1 MDQPM
6 MMIEKK
12 ESSLIP
18 SRLNFAAL
26 PPKQLAA
33 ACAFL
38 IAAAIVLTMPR
49 PCAAQSPRPI
59 NVRLPSRYSTGSPV
73 VDTILLYYHPAA
85 VHPDIAVN
93 GLSPAVILIGSIG
106 DNEHDPLMD
115 RLARSIAARGIA
127 CVTLDLPYHGGRRP
141 SDKAKDGANDHFTS
155 ADASV
160 DAAAVAQSASDV
172 QTTLTW
178 LAQQPGVDPNRLG
191 FVGVSLG
198 AIIGHLAMGLDSR
211 LKAGVLMLGGG
222 DLTDFAKHGVSI
234 QAMRLLHPY
243 RNSPADWAALEQV
256 DPLKYASRNLPRHI
270 LMIQGARDF
279 VVPPRDSE
287 ELWRALGKPEIQWVD
302 VNHLGLE
309 LNPSSAINTATA
321 YLASTWSSDPAVR
334 DAPTPQVVAPT
345 IKLGLL
351 FIHDSHVYPTLL
363 YEALRFG
370 HRRDHMPL
378 ADLNVGLSTS
388 RPLATLG
395 VTVSPYIDVGYAER
409 LGDRTPQPYVSL
421 HLVF

>member
-1 MDQPM
+1 
-6 MMIEKK
+6 MIEKK

-18 SRLNFAAL
+18 SRLYLAAL

-38 IAAAIVLTMPR
+38 IAAALALIRLPTLAPR
-49 PCAAQSPRPI
+49 KARRPI
-59 NVRLPSRYSTGSPV
+59 NVRLPSRYITGSPV
-73 VDTILLYYHPAA
+73 VDTILLYYHPATA
-85 VHPDIAVN
+85 HPDIAVN

-115 RLARSIAARGIA
+115 KLARSIAARGIA
-127 CVTLDLPYHGGRRP
+127 CATLDLPYHGGRRP

-155 ADASV
+155 ANASV

-222 DLTDFAKHGVSI
+222 DLIDFAKHGVSI

-243 RNSPADWAALEQV
+243 HNTPADWAALEQV

-334 DAPTPQVVAPT
+334 ERSHPASCRPHHQARPA
-345 IKLGLL
+345 
-351 FIHDSHVYPTLL
+351 IHPRLSCLPHP
-363 YEALRFG
+363 ALRSPEVRSPPRPHAPCRFQ
-370 HRRDHMPL
+370 RRRCPP
-378 ADLNVGLSTS
+378 AARWRRWG
-388 RPLATLG
+388 
-395 VTVSPYIDVGYAER
+395 
-409 LGDRTPQPYVSL
+409 
-421 HLVF
+421 